1 MERSEGEQRHVHNA
15 PHALDEI
22 NLERRWYRLH
32 WLRRHEVMTTI
43 LILAIGATAGATL
56 RYYMTIWAAARFG
69 TAFPYG
75 TLIINVLGSF
85 ILGCFLTL
93 ATERLAI
100 SPQMRLLIATGFCGS
115 FTTFSTFSY
124 ETVGL
129 LNDGNYLASALNA
142 FGSLALG
149 LTSVILGAALARALA
164 P

>member
-1 MERSEGEQRHVHNA
+1 MERSEGDQRSGHHA
-15 PHALDEI
+15 PHALDEL
-22 NLERRWYRLH
+22 NSERRWYQLH

-56 RYYMTIWAAARFG
+56 RYYMSIWAAARFG

-75 TLIINVLGSF
+75 TLLVNVLGSF

-93 ATERLAI
+93 ATQRLAI
-100 SPQMRLLIATGFCGS
+100 SPQMRLLISTGFCGS
-115 FTTFSTFSY
+115 LTTFSTLSY

-129 LNDGNYLASALNA
+129 LNEGDYLASALNA

-149 LTSVILGAALARALA
+149 LACVVLGAAVARALT